1 MTKLSISVPKS
12 MQEFIE
18 GEAARRGHSSAA
30 EYLKALIRED
40 RKRRQQREKAR
51 EELEAKLLE
60 GLNSPVSVMTDADWD
75 EMQRKLTARHRKP
88 ASRRRATAPE

>member
-18 GEAARRGHSSAA
+18 DEAARRGHSSAGD
-30 EYLKALIRED
+30 YLKALIRED

-51 EELEAKLLE
+51 EGLEAKLLE
-60 GLNSPVSVMTDADWD
+60 GLNSPMSVMTDADWD
-75 EMQRKLTARHRKP
+75 KMQRNLIARHRKRG
-88 ASRRRATAPE
+88 SRRRKAGAR